1 MSKVKAVCHYFIGAE
16 IKAVHTN
23 DISYE
28 TGYILLADD
37 EVRTFIDDWRRH
49 LANKYGTVIDNVKM
63 ITVNLTGILNL
74 DKEALSKIE
83 QIADILKELNSL
95 VQYEGKGE
103 DDEQGRTNENND

>member
-1 MSKVKAVCHYFIGAE
+1 MKIKEVCYYFISAE

-28 TGYILLADD
+28 TGYISLADD
-37 EVRTFIDDWRRH
+37 EVRTIIDDWRRH

-63 ITVNLTGILNL
+63 LTVNLTGILNL
-74 DKEALSKIE
+74 DKDALSKIE

-95 VQYEGKGE
+95 VQYEGKGANN
-103 DDEQGRTNENND
+103 EQGRTN